1 METDCQAMDLATNK
15 SLWDAYADQFKSEL
29 RQGNFASAS
38 RTLESAL
45 SDAEEFRHIDP
56 VLIWCVNSLSG
67 HYCAHGDYQAAIRL
81 LTLGLET
88 KEKVLGRHHGDV
100 VNSLEKLALVQLRV
114 LAQADNT
121 FDADRAAIMF
131 TAPSRAAT

>member
-56 VLIWCVNSLSG
+56 VLIWCVNVSG
-67 HYCAHGDYQAAIRL
+67 AR
-81 LTLGLET
+81 
-88 KEKVLGRHHGDV
+88 
-100 VNSLEKLALVQLRV
+100 S
-114 LAQADNT
+114 T
-121 FDADRAAIMF
+121 FLNCEEFSCLMDCV
-131 TAPSRAAT
+131 